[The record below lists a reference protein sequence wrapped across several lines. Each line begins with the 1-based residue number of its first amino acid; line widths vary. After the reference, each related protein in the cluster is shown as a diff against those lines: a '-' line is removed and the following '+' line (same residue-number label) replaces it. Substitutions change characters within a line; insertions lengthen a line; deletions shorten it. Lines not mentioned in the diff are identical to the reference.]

1 MAYAGYQG
9 YGTPASI
16 DRQREI
22 ANALLGQAIG
32 RTPRNIGEGL
42 SAIGAALGYR
52 GMTKRA
58 DKAER
63 EAREASRS
71 RKSGKKIHLRIHRR
85 AACVGRGSRANSAA
99 RGASPRAPV
108 TRPSS
113 RPRHCWTAR
122 PRR

>member
-32 RTPRNIGEGL
+32 RTPRNIGEDL

-63 EAREASRS
+63 EASRS
-71 RKSGKKIHLRIHRR
+71 GERVCHGQSGWLLP
-85 AACVGRGSRANSAA
+85 AVSGSFA
-99 RGASPRAPV
+99 R
-108 TRPSS
+108 
-113 RPRHCWTAR
+113 
-122 PRR
+122 